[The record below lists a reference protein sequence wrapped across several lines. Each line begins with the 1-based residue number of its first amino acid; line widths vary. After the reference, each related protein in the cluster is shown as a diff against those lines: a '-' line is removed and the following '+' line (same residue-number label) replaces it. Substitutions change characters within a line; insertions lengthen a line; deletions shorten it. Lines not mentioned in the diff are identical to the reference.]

1 MNCPH
6 QQDNASIRSR
16 WIYQAQ
22 QLVLTP
28 TFSQYCQ
35 HSIQQRQQ
43 EIQQQSQEN
52 VGPLEQQQQQHVV
65 SATSPLSASH
75 STSICLTS
83 IHVEGGIQLQS
94 VTSSDKVS
102 ALAST
107 KCLPTTYN
115 LLENLH
121 RQHSFAPTHHQQS
134 SLSFPSKFQSFWT
147 PLGKVKTSPT
157 TPPSSVPHWWSKTLD
172 YMFHPWTKKQTKVL
186 RPRDASVRKLIL
198 NLLNLLASD
207 I

>member
-1 MNCPH
+1 MNCPQ

-22 QLVLTP
+22 QLVLAP
-28 TFSQYCQ
+28 TFSQYC
-35 HSIQQRQQ
+35 HHPIQQRQQ
-43 EIQQQSQEN
+43 ETQQQSHEN
-52 VGPLEQQQQQHVV
+52 VGSLDKQQHLD

-83 IHVEGGIQLQS
+83 IHAEGGIQLQS

-102 ALAST
+102 ALAAT

-134 SLSFPSKFQSFWT
+134 SPSFPSMLQSLW
-147 PLGKVKTSPT
+147 PALGKTRTEPT
-157 TPPSSVPHWWSKTLD
+157 TPPSSPAGPHWWSKTLD
-172 YMFHPWTKKQTKVL
+172 YMLHPWIKKQPKVH
-186 RPRDASVRKLIL
+186 RDTHVTLPAYHESF
-198 NLLNLLASD
+198 
-207 I
+207 